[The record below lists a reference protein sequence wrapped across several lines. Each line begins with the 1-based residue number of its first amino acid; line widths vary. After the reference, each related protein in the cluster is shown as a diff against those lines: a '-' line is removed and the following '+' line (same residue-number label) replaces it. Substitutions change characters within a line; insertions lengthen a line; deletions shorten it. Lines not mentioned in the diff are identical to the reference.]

1 MVYIG
6 TSFKDDYLLH
16 YGRKGMKWG
25 VWNAETAARYAGGTG
40 RKLVSKGDDSD
51 GIGSILIK
59 RAANSVSTRL
69 AKRRAVS
76 IRREE
81 LGIKSRK
88 ARKAFDKLREETLAS
103 TDPEVVAKG
112 MRTLTDSELGE
123 KIARMEKESA
133 VTKLANEQARD
144 RIETDTREE
153 QRKFITKQRRAT
165 GIGGTLVKTA
175 GVKAL
180 DTAHDIAVSA
190 GKAYIQEKTGLNLGG
205 GKSKGNDPFS
215 EMAKVTTDI
224 LKSGKQV
231 VDNSKKS
238 SQQTQQQQVPTAP
251 QPPQPQQPKQPQQ
264 APQPKQPQQAQQAS
278 KTESQKQAID
288 SGEKAFKAILN
299 ESEER
304 KNNKRSEPPEP
315 PVVGEVEEQK
325 KRKRSDPPEPPV
337 RR

>member
-40 RKLVSKGDDSD
+40 RKRVSKGDDSD

-133 VTKLANEQARD
+133 VMKLANEQARD

-224 LKSGKQV
+224 LKSGKQA
-231 VDNSKKS
+231 VDNNKKS
-238 SQQTQQQQVPTAP
+238 SQQQQVPTAP

-264 APQPKQPQQAQQAS
+264 APQPKQPQQAQQAP

>member
-1 MVYIG
+1 MIYVG

-40 RKLVSKGDDSD
+40 RKRVSKGDDSD
-51 GIGSILIK
+51 GVGSILIK

-144 RIETDTREE
+144 RIETDTKEE
-153 QRKFITKQRRAT
+153 QRKFITKQRKAT

-180 DTAHDIAVSA
+180 DTAHDLAVSA
-190 GKAYIQEKTGLNLGG
+190 GKAYIQEKTGLNLSG
-205 GKSKGNDPFS
+205 GKSKGNDPFG

-224 LKSGKQV
+224 LKSGKQA

-238 SQQTQQQQVPTAP
+238 SQQTQQPQAP
-251 QPPQPQQPKQPQQ
+251 KAPQPQQPKQSQQ
-264 APQPKQPQQAQQAS
+264 APQPKQSQQAQQAP

-315 PVVGEVEEQK
+315 PVVREVEEQK

>member
-1 MVYIG
+1 MIYVG

-16 YGRKGMKWG
+16 YGVKGMRWG
-25 VWNAETAARYAGGTG
+25 VWNAETSARYSGGTG
-40 RKLVSKGDDSD
+40 SNRFSKGDDSQ
-51 GIGSILIK
+51 GVGSRLIK
-59 RAANSVSTRL
+59 RATDSVSTRL
-69 AKRRAVS
+69 ATRRAVS
-76 IRREE
+76 IRRKE

-205 GKSKGNDPFS
+205 GKSNGNDPFS

-238 SQQTQQQQVPTAP
+238 SQQTQQQQVPKAP
-251 QPPQPQQPKQPQQ
+251 QPQQPQQPKQPQQ
-264 APQPKQPQQAQQAS
+264 APQPKQPQQAQQAP

-304 KNNKRSEPPEP
+304 KSNKRSEPP
-315 PVVGEVEEQK
+315 VARDVEEQK